1 MNQDLINAA
10 FEMIKNQSR
19 IEGAR
24 EVINQLED
32 RLGVKFD
39 KTEFD
44 IADELRK
51 GVAHGPQT

>member
-1 MNQDLINAA
+1 MNQDLINASI
-10 FEMIKNQSR
+10 EMIKHLCR

-24 EVINQLED
+24 EVINQFED

-44 IADELRK
+44 VADELRRAAN
-51 GVAHGPQT
+51 G